1 MASIILPKERITAQA
16 NPGETLAS
24 ALRRAGLRLYAPCAG
39 RGICGK
45 CKLVVGKGLGISP
58 PADSELAHLS
68 ADEISSGVRLACQAT
83 ISGEA
88 DVTVLSRIVPQ
99 EQNASILTEGRS
111 SAGRVVLDDA
121 RIKMQTAFVDPESPA
136 RSDWERISLA
146 FCLPQG
152 CRHDGSG
159 SPGQNGQAAAPNV
172 QLAQAVS
179 KAMAS
184 AADPAA
190 VQTQVHL
197 EKLAAASPTSPL
209 SSLGN
214 SVALTG
220 VFIDGELADVFAA
233 TAKLPR
239 DGEHGEWSPLG
250 IALDVGTTTVVGYLA
265 DLVTGRVIGARG
277 AVNPQTAHGADLIS
291 RIAYSESEQ
300 GLETLRLEIIEA
312 INGLGSGLL
321 ADAGASADDVYL
333 VGAVGNTCMHHLFYG
348 ISPGRLARIPYA
360 PAVLESAPSSPKEAG
375 LTCAN
380 PGGKFFFLPNIAGFV
395 GSDAVAV
402 ALVAGMSEGTAPT
415 LAIDIGTN
423 GEILLAANGRVL
435 ACSTAAGPAFEGV
448 NISCGMIA
456 APGAIESVRM
466 GEDDIE
472 CCVIG
477 DASPVGICG
486 SGLISLVA
494 VLREAGIIAEA
505 GAFDPDRADPASPL
519 GSRLVRGRDGLQF
532 VLAKSGPQN
541 SDVVLT
547 QRDVRELQLAKAA
560 IRAGVEI
567 LLAEI
572 GIKAEEL
579 SQIVLAGAFGT
590 YLDTKAATSIGLLPD
605 AGDTRLVSLG
615 NAAGQGVI
623 LALAS
628 AKAYEEASRLAK
640 VVEHVELGAS
650 RLFME
655 AFTESMLLARG

>member
-1 MASIILPKERITAQA
+1 MASIILPTERITAQA

-45 CKLVVGKGLGISP
+45 CKLVVEKGPGIAP
-58 PADSELAHLS
+58 LTDTELARLS
-68 ADEISSGVRLACQAT
+68 ADEIASGVRLACQAT
-83 ISGEA
+83 ISGDA
-88 DVTVLSRIVPQ
+88 DVTVLYGVAPRDES
-99 EQNASILTEGRS
+99 ASILTEGKAAADRI
-111 SAGRVVLDDA
+111 ARDDA
-121 RIKMQTAFVDPESPA
+121 RVEVQTVFADPESPA

-146 FCLPQG
+146 FGLPQG
-152 CRHDGSG
+152 CRHDDS
-159 SPGQNGQAAAPNV
+159 GQATAPGL
-172 QLAQAVS
+172 QLAQAVGE
-179 KAMAS
+179 AMAN
-184 AADPAA
+184 AADLAA

-197 EKLAAASPTSPL
+197 EKPAATSSTSNLP
-209 SSLGN
+209 SLDNG
-214 SVALTG
+214 VALTG
-220 VFIDGELADVFAA
+220 VFIDGELVDVFPAGA
-233 TAKLPR
+233 RSER
-239 DGEHGEWSPLG
+239 DARNGEWSPLG
-250 IALDVGTTTVVGYLA
+250 IAFDVGTTTVVGYLV
-265 DLVTGRVIGARG
+265 DLMTGRVIGARG
-277 AVNPQTAHGADLIS
+277 AINPQTAHGADLIS
-291 RIAYSESEQ
+291 RIAYSESEG

-312 INGLGSGLL
+312 INGLAGDLL

-333 VGAVGNTCMHHLFYG
+333 VGAVGNTCMHHLFCG
-348 ISPGRLARIPYA
+348 IAPGRLARIPYS
-360 PAVLESAPSSPKEAG
+360 PAVLESAPGSPKEAG
-375 LTCAN
+375 LSCAN
-380 PGGKFFFLPNIAGFV
+380 PRGKFFFLPNIAGFV
-395 GSDAVAV
+395 GSDALAV
-402 ALVAGMSEGTAPT
+402 ALVAGMSKGSAPT

-456 APGAIESVRM
+456 APGAIDSVRM

-494 VLREAGIIAEA
+494 VLREAGIISET
-505 GAFDPDRADPASPL
+505 GAFNPDGADPASPL
-519 GSRLVRGRDGLQF
+519 GNRLVKSRDGFQF
-532 VLAKSGPQN
+532 VLAEPGPQ
-541 SDVVLT
+541 SSGVALT

-579 SQIVLAGAFGT
+579 SQVVLAGAFGT
-590 YLDTKAATSIGLLPD
+590 YLDTRAATAIGLLPD
-605 AGDTRLVSLG
+605 AGDARLVSLG

-628 AKAYEEASRLAK
+628 ARAYEEARRLARA
-640 VVEHVELGAS
+640 VEHVELGAS
-650 RLFME
+650 PLFME
-655 AFTESMLLARG
+655 AFTESMFLARG